1 MKPDQR
7 FAKSV
12 RNNLFSD
19 RKTFD
24 EALEYAYSIAR
35 GTDNP
40 AAVMTAVMVVVN
52 TLANYIEQTEADQG
66 LVDQ

>member
-1 MKPDQR
+1 MTPTGL
-7 FAKSV
+7 AESI
-12 RNNLFSD
+12 RNNLFAD
-19 RKTFD
+19 RASFD
-24 EALEYAYSIAR
+24 EAIEYAYSIAK

-52 TLANYIEQTEADQG
+52 TLANYIEKTEVNKG

>member
-1 MKPDQR
+1 MTPKEL
-7 FAKSV
+7 AKSV

-19 RKTFD
+19 RTTFD
-24 EALEYAYSIAR
+24 EAMEYAYSIAK

-52 TLANYIEQTEADQG
+52 TLAQEMEKTEIAK
-66 LVDQ
+66 V

>member
-7 FAKSV
+7 FARSI
-12 RNNLFSD
+12 RNRLFAD

-24 EALEYAYSIAR
+24 EAMEYAYSVAKA
-35 GTDNP
+35 TDNP

-52 TLANYIEQTEADQG
+52 TLANYIEQTEVG
-66 LVDQ
+66 KV

>member
-7 FAKSV
+7 FARSI
-12 RNNLFSD
+12 RNRLFAD

-24 EALEYAYSIAR
+24 EAMEYAYSIAK

-52 TLANYIEQTEADQG
+52 TLANYIEQLESEQ
-66 LVDQ
+66 V

>member
-1 MKPDQR
+1 MKPNQR
-7 FAKSV
+7 FAKSI

-19 RKTFD
+19 RKTLN
-24 EALEYAYSIAR
+24 EAVEYAYSIAK

-52 TLANYIEQTEADQG
+52 TLANYIEQLESEK
-66 LVDQ
+66 V

>member
-1 MKPDQR
+1 MTPNQR

-12 RNNLFSD
+12 RNRLFAD

-24 EALEYAYSIAR
+24 EAMEYAYSIAK

-52 TLANYIEQTEADQG
+52 TLANYIEQLESDQ
-66 LVDQ
+66 V

>member
-7 FAKSV
+7 FAKSI

-19 RKTFD
+19 RKTLD
-24 EALEYAYSIAR
+24 EAMQYAYSIAK

-52 TLANYIEQTEADQG
+52 TLANYIEQLESEQ
-66 LVDQ
+66 V

>member
-7 FAKSV
+7 FAKSI

-19 RKTFD
+19 RKTLD
-24 EALEYAYSIAR
+24 EAMQYAYSIAK

-52 TLANYIEQTEADQG
+52 TLANYIEQTESEKES
-66 LVDQ
+66 V

>member
-7 FAKSV
+7 FAKFI
-12 RNNLFSD
+12 RNRLFAD
-19 RKTFD
+19 RASID
-24 EALEYAYSIAR
+24 EALDYAYSIAK

-52 TLANYIEQTEADQG
+52 TLANYIEQLESDQ
-66 LVDQ
+66 V

>member
-1 MKPDQR
+1 MTPKELAGR
-7 FAKSV
+7 IRS
-12 RNNLFSD
+12 NLFATMPNYGD
-19 RKTFD
+19 AID
-24 EALEYAYSIAR
+24 YAYSIAK

-52 TLANYIEQTEADQG
+52 TVVQEFEKTETDTG

>member
-1 MKPDQR
+1 MTPKGL
-7 FAKSV
+7 AESI
-12 RNNLFSD
+12 RNRLFSD
-19 RKTFD
+19 RDNFD
-24 EALEYAYSIAR
+24 DALDYAYSIAK

-52 TLANYIEQTEADQG
+52 TMANYIEQTEPDAG

>member
-1 MKPDQR
+1 MTPNQR

-12 RNNLFSD
+12 RNRLFAD

-24 EALEYAYSIAR
+24 QAMEYAYSIAK

-52 TLANYIEQTEADQG
+52 TLANYIEQLESDQ
-66 LVDQ
+66 V

>member
-1 MKPDQR
+1 MTPNQR

-12 RNNLFSD
+12 RNRLFAD

-24 EALEYAYSIAR
+24 EAMEYAYSIAR

-52 TLANYIEQTEADQG
+52 TLANYIEQTETNQ
-66 LVDQ
+66 V

>member
-1 MKPDQR
+1 MTPNQR
-7 FAKSV
+7 FARSV
-12 RNNLFSD
+12 RNRLFAD

-24 EALEYAYSIAR
+24 EAMEYAYSIAQ

-52 TLANYIEQTEADQG
+52 TLANYMEQTEADQ
-66 LVDQ
+66 V

>member
-1 MKPDQR
+1 MTPHALAESIR
-7 FAKSV
+7 NRLFA
-12 RNNLFSD
+12 D
-19 RKTFD
+19 RDNFND
-24 EALEYAYSIAR
+24 ALDYAYSIAK

-52 TLANYIEQTEADQG
+52 TLANYIEQTEVDKG

>member
-1 MKPDQR
+1 MTPKGL
-7 FAKSV
+7 AESV
-12 RNNLFSD
+12 RNRLFADRANLD
-19 RKTFD
+19 D
-24 EALEYAYSIAR
+24 ALDYAYSIAK